1 MRMTPTVSDSD
12 APVGADVIS
21 LDEHRPHVTLLVQ
34 HTDGQAVHVI
44 PVFVV
49 RRWAEGSLPLPEP
62 DLIRAFIG
70 RWLDHIESGGF
81 SDDGPIGA

>member
-1 MRMTPTVSDSD
+1 MMKTSD
-12 APVGADVIS
+12 PEPPQGADVIS
-21 LDEHRPHVTLLVQ
+21 LDSHRPHVTILVE
-34 HTDGQAVHVI
+34 HADGAAVHII

-49 RRWAEGSLPLPEP
+49 RRWADGSLPLPEP

-70 RWLDHIESGGF
+70 LWLDYIESEGF